1 MITPNNALHDFFI
14 LMLIRIVY
22 GLVDVPFVAENKTKK
37 VRSKRNSEYAGL
49 IPLQSDQKRRSD
61 LQIQRT
67 L

>member
-1 MITPNNALHDFFI
+1 
-14 LMLIRIVY
+14 MLIRIVY